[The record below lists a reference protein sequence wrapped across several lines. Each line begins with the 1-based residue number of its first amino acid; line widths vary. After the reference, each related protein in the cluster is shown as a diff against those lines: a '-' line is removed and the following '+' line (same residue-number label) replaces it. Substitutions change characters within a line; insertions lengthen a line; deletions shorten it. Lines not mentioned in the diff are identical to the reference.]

1 MDEKPNRRGKRM
13 SVRVMTTSKYDLF
26 EPNPINRIHKEG
38 TEKYSVLEGLLL
50 KHGWIETRPMIVGPK
65 KNNGK
70 HTIMV
75 GHNRFRIAVKHG
87 LPVKFQIEEKIQDIY
102 VFEGPGGQPTW
113 SLADWVH
120 SRARQNEN
128 PAYRMLLEFQ
138 ERTKITTTDC
148 ICLFATGSSM
158 SNSANEIRNGT
169 FMIENSNHAEAV
181 GSLVMYCASLD
192 IPYSTKS
199 AFVRVLSQIVKTK
212 VVDTEELAKRIRR
225 NIGIMKRKYFVPN
238 YLGILT
244 EVYNYRSSPKI
255 DLATEV
261 RNALDAER
269 AAHVAKA
276 GRASGVKRRAA

>member
-1 MDEKPNRRGKRM
+1 M

-38 TEKYSVLEGLLL
+38 TEKYSVLEGMLL

-65 KNNGK
+65 KSNGK
-70 HTIMV
+70 HTIIV

-120 SRARQNEN
+120 SRARSNEN
-128 PAYRMLLEFQ
+128 PAYRKLLEFQ
-138 ERTKITTTDC
+138 ERTSITTSDC
-148 ICLFATGSSM
+148 ICLFSVGSAVGSST
-158 SNSANEIRNGT
+158 NEIRNGT
-169 FMIENSNHAEAV
+169 FAIENPDHAEAV
-181 GSLVMYCASLD
+181 GSLAMYCSSLD

-199 AFVRVLSQIVKTK
+199 AFVRALSQIVKTK
-212 VVDTEELAKRIRR
+212 VVDTEELAKRIRK
-225 NIGIMKRKYFVPN
+225 NVGIMKRKYFVPN

-244 EVYNYRSSPKI
+244 EVYNYRSTPKI

-269 AAHVAKA
+269 IKHAVHARKA
-276 GRASGVKRRAA
+276 GAAKNNRAA